1 LITEIKKFVKVCRD
15 AALMPMRIKLLQE
28 GGFNKL
34 KKDDL
39 DQLQGI

>member
-1 LITEIKKFVKVCRD
+1 
-15 AALMPMRIKLLQE
+15 MPMRKKLIQD

-39 DQLQGI
+39 DQLQGESHFFSENIYILMYS

>member
-1 LITEIKKFVKVCRD
+1 MRKKLIQD
-15 AALMPMRIKLLQE
+15 

-39 DQLQGI
+39 DQLQSKIPFFLEIFIFNV